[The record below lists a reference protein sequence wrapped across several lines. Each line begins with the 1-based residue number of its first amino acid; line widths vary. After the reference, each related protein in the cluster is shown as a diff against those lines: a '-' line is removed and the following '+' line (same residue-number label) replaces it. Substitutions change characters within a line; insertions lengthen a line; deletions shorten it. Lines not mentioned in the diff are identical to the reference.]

1 MLDMHK
7 LGMPRGVCRKIS
19 FIMFLLFRF
28 SPNKYKRNKYGK
40 ILKKINYSVECYPVA
55 SQDTNYKENDAEKY
69 NINTDTGQ
77 KKDLINK
84 QICET

>member
-1 MLDMHK
+1 
-7 LGMPRGVCRKIS
+7 
-19 FIMFLLFRF
+19 MFLLFRF
-28 SPNKYKRNKYGK
+28 SPNKHKHNKYGK
-40 ILKKINYSVECYPVA
+40 ILKKINYSVEYYPVA
-55 SQDTNYKENDAEKY
+55 SQDTNDKKNDAEKY